1 MRVVV
6 VGATGAVGG
15 EILGILEERAFPAR
29 ELVPVASARS
39 AGRRLA
45 FGGATVAVT
54 ELDAGVFEGADIA
67 LFDVPDEVARTWAPV
82 AVNAGAVVVDNSAA
96 WRLDP
101 GVPLVVPEVNPEA
114 LGRRPRGIV
123 ASPNCTTLAMVVP
136 VAALHARASLE
147 RLILSS
153 YQAVSGAGK
162 GGVDELWEQTEIAMK
177 DPETVRRGAAR
188 ELLGRGDVFSQPIA
202 MNVVPQCGSI
212 KEAGYTSEELKLC
225 YETRKILD
233 LPELPVSATCVRV
246 PVVTG
251 HGVAVHASFGR
262 AVTPEEALSIL
273 HDAPGVA
280 VTDDPAAGTLP
291 TPLEA
296 AGRDPCFVGRIR
308 ADLFDPRALQMF
320 CVADNLRKGAALNT
334 VQIAELLVQEMS

>member
-1 MRVVV
+1 VKLVV

-15 EILGILEERAFPAR
+15 AILGILEERAFPVS

-45 FGGATVAVT
+45 FGGDTVTVA
-54 ELDAGVFEGADIA
+54 ELDAGVFEGADVA
-67 LFDVPDEVARTWAPV
+67 LFDVPDDVARAWAPV
-82 AVNAGAVVVDNSAA
+82 AAKAGAVVVDNSAA

-101 GVPLVVPEVNPEA
+101 DVPLVVPEINPEA
-114 LGRRPRGIV
+114 VQHRARGIV

-147 RLILSS
+147 RLVLSS
-153 YQAVSGAGK
+153 YQAVSGAGRQ
-162 GGVDELWEQTEIAMK
+162 GVDELWEQTEIAVK
-177 DPETVRRGAAR
+177 DPEAVRRGTAR
-188 ELLGRGDVFSQPIA
+188 DLLEGGEVFGHPIA
-202 MNVVPQCGSI
+202 LNVVPRCGSV

-262 AVTPEEALSIL
+262 DISPEEAVTIL
-273 HDAPGVA
+273 RGAPGVA
-280 VTDDPAAGTLP
+280 VTDDPAAGVLP

-296 AGRDPCFVGRIR
+296 AGRDPCFVGRVR

-334 VQIAELLVQEMS
+334 VQIAELLL